1 MTPTQYQ
8 LWMAV
13 YNAGIKSGLTGAQAL
28 AEADKAA
35 TTIA

>member
-13 YNAGIKSGLTGAQAL
+13 YNAGLKSGLSGAQAL
-28 AEADKAA
+28 AEADRAAA
-35 TTIA
+35 TIA